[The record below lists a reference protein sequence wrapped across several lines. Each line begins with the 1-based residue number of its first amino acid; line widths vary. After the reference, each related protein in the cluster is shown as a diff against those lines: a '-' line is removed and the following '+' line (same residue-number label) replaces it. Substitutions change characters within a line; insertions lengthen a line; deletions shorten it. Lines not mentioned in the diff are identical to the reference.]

1 MPPRSA
7 AFRVGVLAGIS
18 SPKVFIILAAV
29 LPQFVDRSA
38 GGVPLQLLQLAVVP
52 VLIGL
57 VTDSAWGLAAGAARG
72 WFADRPRRLVLA
84 GQTGGLSMV
93 AVGASVA
100 VSGSHHDR

>member
-1 MPPRSA
+1 M
-7 AFRVGVLAGIS
+7 
-18 SPKVFIILAAV
+18 
-29 LPQFVDRSA
+29 
-38 GGVPLQLLQLAVVP
+38 
-52 VLIGL
+52 LIGL

-93 AVGASVA
+93 AVGASMA